1 MDESQPTCFRVSCLR
16 VYVFHVSSRAVFLSV
31 FSVRALVLSPSLP
44 PSLRVCVCVHL
55 LGGCARVDA
64 VVARGTEVSCCVAC
78 TKVVDWL
85 LIFESTSGE

>member
-1 MDESQPTCFRVSCLR
+1 MIPSQLATCLRVSCLR
-16 VYVFHVSSRAVFLSV
+16 VSCFIARGLSFGVFGPCSCSL
-31 FSVRALVLSPSLP
+31 SLP
-44 PSLRVCVCVHL
+44 PSLRVCVCV
-55 LGGCARVDA
+55 CISSVVARVDA